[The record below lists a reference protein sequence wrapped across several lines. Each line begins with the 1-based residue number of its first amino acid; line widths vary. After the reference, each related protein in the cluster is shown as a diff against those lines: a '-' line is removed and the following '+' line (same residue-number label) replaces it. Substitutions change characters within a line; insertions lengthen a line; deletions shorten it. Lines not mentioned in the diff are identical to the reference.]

1 MEEAI
6 MPTLRQIIENTG
18 SCTYV
23 RVGTSSGQRWIVYD
37 TAYNL
42 CRREDIDWLLDR
54 PIYSLYYVGARE
66 AVKGGCCELKAGI
79 AILVIGEEDGEI

>member
-1 MEEAI
+1 MSVENI
-6 MPTLRQIIENTG
+6 TPTLRQIIENTG

-23 RVGTSSGQRWIVYD
+23 RVSTLAGQRWIVHD

-42 CRREDIDWLLDR
+42 CNRGDIDWLLDR
-54 PIYSLYYVGARE
+54 PIYSLYLGE
-66 AVKGGCCELKAGI
+66 AQEANDHCCELKAGL